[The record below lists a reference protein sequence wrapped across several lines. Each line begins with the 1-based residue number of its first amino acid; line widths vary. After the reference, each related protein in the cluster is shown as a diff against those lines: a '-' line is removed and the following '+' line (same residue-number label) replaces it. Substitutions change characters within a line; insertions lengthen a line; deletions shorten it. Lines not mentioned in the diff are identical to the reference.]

1 MQTSTRRLAAAST
14 LAAAALV
21 AGATA
26 TSAQAP
32 PAPAEVRATF
42 GAPGK
47 APTIVTQ
54 GIRPGVSHLVVSTSG
69 KGERFFALARLK
81 AGVTTTAFR
90 RATNKELSGNGIDK
104 VVREMADLVAS
115 GRVAKGS
122 AYRVT
127 LDLSAAR
134 YVLMDATAEKATP
147 QRAFDVAGEPTGAVG
162 PDPVASIELR
172 DFRFVPSSESIP
184 ANGLVRF
191 VHAGKQ
197 QHFVVAFR
205 ARSSAAGT
213 QLVDAIRKNQE
224 KRAERYMAGPPSEP
238 VGLVS
243 SGAVNDVPLKLKK
256 GTYVLACFFE
266 SKASRN
272 RAHSALGMVRKINAE

>member
-32 PAPAEVRATF
+32 PAPAEVRATLV
-42 GAPGK
+42 AGK

-54 GIRPGVSHLVVSTSG
+54 DVRPGMSTLVVSTSA
-69 KGERFFALARLK
+69 KGDRFVTVARLK
-81 AGVTTTAFR
+81 EGVTTTAFR
-90 RATNKELSGNGIDK
+90 TATNKELSGNGIDK
-104 VVREMADLVAS
+104 VVRDMADLVA
-115 GRVAKGS
+115 GGLVRKGA

-127 LDLSAAR
+127 LDLTAGR
-134 YVLMDATAEKATP
+134 YVLLDTSADKRTP
-147 QRAFDVAGEPTGAVG
+147 QRAFDVAGEPTGAAG
-162 PDPVASIELR
+162 PEPAASIEMR

-184 ANGLVRF
+184 RNGLVRF
-191 VHAGKQ
+191 VNAGKQ

-243 SGAVNDVPLKLKK
+243 SGAVNDVPLKLSK

-272 RAHSALGMVRKINAE
+272 RVHAALGMVRKVKAE